1 MISKT
6 KLTRNLAKLM
16 LCAVFLTLFSCI
28 DENENFTGYL
38 VAKEYTPERMCCDD
52 TKTICYAGFTPV
64 YRPVVV
70 PHTHHHS
77 KQEAQYYWYLANKN
91 EVIKKAV
98 TSKLFYSKKVGTKI
112 TMKRY

>member
-1 MISKT
+1 MKKVLFILGLS
-6 KLTRNLAKLM
+6 
-16 LCAVFLTLFSCI
+16 LTLFSCI
-28 DENENFTGYL
+28 NENEKFTGYL

-52 TKTICYAGFTPV
+52 TKTICYAGYV
-64 YRPVVV
+64 HVPVV
-70 PHTHHHS
+70 HQHHHS

-112 TMKRY
+112 TINYY

>member
-1 MISKT
+1 MKKVLFILGLS
-6 KLTRNLAKLM
+6 
-16 LCAVFLTLFSCI
+16 LTLFSCI
-28 DENENFTGYL
+28 NENEKFTGYL

-52 TKTICYAGFTPV
+52 TKTICYAGYVHVP
-64 YRPVVV
+64 RVV
-70 PHTHHHS
+70 HQHHHS

-112 TMKRY
+112 TINYY